1 MPEGL
6 VSAEAMQ
13 ISLTKLFDQI
23 AMTMK
28 PIRFPLRTERVKC
41 VSHPNVLVLIIKL
54 TQFHCIIISDES
66 VSQFFRDNE
75 SNLCPILRE
84 RQRLHGLQ
92 VRGTYSGQWLI
103 HPLKF
108 YVKRSFT
115 NTNTHTP
122 SLSLTQSLSLFC
134 FISLP
139 LFFLYFSFSLG
150 IRLFKGYQGHV
161 PLILLCHFWGNVRMH
176 TTGQLF

>member
-1 MPEGL
+1 MLEGL

-122 SLSLTQSLSLFC
+122 SLSHTVTLSLLFYLSP
-134 FISLP
+134 SLLSVLL
-139 LFFLYFSFSLG
+139 LFSRNQTF
-150 IRLFKGYQGHV
+150 
-161 PLILLCHFWGNVRMH
+161 
-176 TTGQLF
+176 